1 MDIID
6 FNNKLQKE
14 KFDSYIFHSPDN
26 FIQQT
31 TRWAEIASSV
41 CNDQP
46 VFLYEENDNYFIGCS
61 LYLFNSRLG
70 NILVSTIQAGSMGCI
85 SYNGEVNQR
94 VSAYHNLMEEVI
106 RIAKDND
113 CVSITL
119 TSNPFSDDS
128 SLIEKYL
135 NPETGMKSFISIIE
149 MEDFFNEEGE
159 VTLKD
164 YNRSSNLSRN
174 LKKAYNNSLEF
185 YTEKTPQVFDEWYYI
200 IHMERI
206 HEIGGKPLPYNFL
219 YGILFQSG
227 MKEFSKLF
235 TVYKNGTLI
244 GGTLCV
250 FNKNG
255 IFDNFMPSTRKQY
268 LNIGTNYFMVDQIL
282 KWCYKHNIRV
292 YNWQSSNPPN
302 GGVFKFKRQWG
313 SEVLPYNYY
322 TKILDKDRFE
332 RIISENSLES
342 IKEAFEGHFF
352 APFHTVKKSIYGIKS
367 KEEINRIAES

>member
-6 FNNKLQKE
+6 FNSKLQKE
-14 KFDSYIFHSPDN
+14 KFDSYIFYSPDN

-41 CNDQP
+41 SNDQP
-46 VFLYEENDNYFIGCS
+46 VFIYQESSDYFIGCS
-61 LYLFNSRLG
+61 LYLFNSQLG
-70 NILVSTIQAGSMGCI
+70 NILVSNIQAGSIGCI
-85 SYNGEVNQR
+85 SYKGEDNQR
-94 VSAYHNLMEEVI
+94 DFAYQNLMEKVI
-106 RIAKDND
+106 KIAKNNN

-119 TSNPFSDDS
+119 TSNPLSEDS
-128 SLIEKYL
+128 NLIEKYF

-149 MEDFFNEEGE
+149 LDDFFDEYGK
-159 VTLKD
+159 VVFKD

-185 YTEKTPQVFDEWYYI
+185 YTEKNPEIFDEWYHN

-206 HEIGGKPLPYNFL
+206 YEIGGKPLPYDYL
-219 YGILFQSG
+219 YNILFHSNL
-227 MKEFSKLF
+227 KEFSKLF
-235 TVYKNGTLI
+235 TVYKGGALI

-255 IFDNFMPSTRKQY
+255 ILDNFMPSTRKQY
-268 LNIGTNYFMVDQIL
+268 LDSGTNYFMVDQIL
-282 KWCYKHNIRV
+282 KWCYKNNIRI

-302 GGVFKFKRQWG
+302 GGVFKFKKQWG
-313 SEVLPYNYY
+313 SKVRPYNYY
-322 TKILDKDRFE
+322 TKILDKDLFE
-332 RIISENSLES
+332 RIIFENSLES
-342 IKEAFEGHFF
+342 IRQVFEGHFF
-352 APFHTVKKSIYGIKS
+352 APFHTVKKSVYGIKT

>member
-6 FNNKLQKE
+6 FNNKLQRE
-14 KFDSYIFHSPDN
+14 KFDSYIFRSPDS

-31 TRWAEIASSV
+31 TSWAEIASPVSK
-41 CNDQP
+41 DQP
-46 VFLYEENDNYFIGCS
+46 VFLYEERSDYFIGGS
-61 LYLFNSRLG
+61 LYLFNSQLG
-70 NILVSTIQAGSMGCI
+70 NILVSNIQAGSMGCI
-85 SYNGEVNQR
+85 TYNGEVNQR
-94 VSAYHNLMEEVI
+94 DFAYHNLMEEVI

-119 TSNPFSDDS
+119 TSNPLSDDA

-185 YTEKTPQVFDEWYYI
+185 YTEKTPQVFDEWYYN

-282 KWCYKHNIRV
+282 KWCYKNNIRI
-292 YNWQSSNPPN
+292 YNWQSSNPPK
-302 GGVFKFKRQWG
+302 GGVFKFKKQWG
-313 SEVLPYNYY
+313 SEVRPYNYY
-322 TKILDKDRFE
+322 TKVLDKDRFE
-332 RIISENSLES
+332 GIISENSLES
-342 IKEAFEGHFF
+342 IKHAFEGHFF